1 MDTISFFYCH
11 IHRAS
16 FACQHSITIDLD
28 SKLLALI
35 HLIQMKTGKWFI
47 KAVMLVTIFV
57 KFGGICS
64 FDSGFR
70 NKSMILTL
78 EKSQVFGTILFF
90 SFATIHVCRPIFS
103 YAKKIEIQVLDWNT
117 MCIWSRNM
125 MKQRVFWE
133 FIVLFIW
140 NE

>member
-1 MDTISFFYCH
+1 MFYDFRLIEEIGIYIYGHNILFLLPYSQGIICMS
-11 IHRAS
+11 A
-16 FACQHSITIDLD
+16 QYIDLD

-70 NKSMILTL
+70 NKGTL
-78 EKSQVFGTILFF
+78 LCEVHINYIGKRFDFFFLPALSIISICKS
-90 SFATIHVCRPIFS
+90 
-103 YAKKIEIQVLDWNT
+103 
-117 MCIWSRNM
+117 
-125 MKQRVFWE
+125 
-133 FIVLFIW
+133 FIV
-140 NE
+140 

>member
-1 MDTISFFYCH
+1 MFYDFRLIEEIGIYIYGHNILFLLPYSQGIICMS
-11 IHRAS
+11 A
-16 FACQHSITIDLD
+16 QYIDLD

-90 SFATIHVCRPIFS
+90 SFATIHVCRPIFL
-103 YAKKIEIQVLDWNT
+103 YAKKIEIQVLD
-117 MCIWSRNM
+117 
-125 MKQRVFWE
+125 
-133 FIVLFIW
+133 
-140 NE
+140 